1 MSISAKR
8 AKSLLNHDE
17 WTLVEQTLLPKVAEL
32 AEADLRSTGRSLR
45 LLHDKER
52 DLARAKRRVA
62 RGKAEARGGS
72 FPGTY
77 ARPAER
83 TQVFAQAMIRVNDEI
98 VRREGVAAR
107 AAMLEGQRRVLAAKR
122 AAPSRRPAN
131 TAAAGGGAAS
141 IPSTKRGSRV
151 PGAKIGS
158 VSQQG
163 KRAQARKDG

>member
-1 MSISAKR
+1 MSISSKR
-8 AKSLLNHDE
+8 AKSLLNHEE
-17 WTLVEQTLLPKVAEL
+17 WTLVEQTLRPKVSEV

-52 DLARAKRRVA
+52 DLARTKRRVTK
-62 RGKAEARGGS
+62 GTAEPRGGS
-72 FPGTY
+72 FPGTS

-83 TQVFAQAMIRVNDEI
+83 TQVFAQALIRVNDEI

-107 AAMLEGQRRVLAAKR
+107 TAMLEGQRRVLAAKR

-131 TAAAGGGAAS
+131 SPTAGGGAAS
-141 IPSTKRGSRV
+141 IPNTKRAAKV
-151 PGAKIGS
+151 PGAKVGS

>member
-1 MSISAKR
+1 MSISSKR

-17 WTLVEQTLLPKVAEL
+17 WTLVEQTLRPKVAEV

-52 DLARAKRRVA
+52 DLARAKRRVTK
-62 RGKAEARGGS
+62 GTAEPRGGS
-72 FPGTY
+72 FPGTS

-83 TQVFAQAMIRVNDEI
+83 TQVFAQALIRVNDEI
-98 VRREGVAAR
+98 VRREAVAAR
-107 AAMLEGQRRVLAAKR
+107 NAMLEGQKRVLAAKR

-131 TAAAGGGAAS
+131 TKTASSGTAAN
-141 IPSTKRGSRV
+141 PSTKRSTKV
-151 PGAKIGS
+151 PGAKVGS

-163 KRAQARKDG
+163 KRAQAKRDG

>member
-1 MSISAKR
+1 MSISSKT
-8 AKSLLNHDE
+8 AKSLLSHEE
-17 WTLVEQTLLPKVAEL
+17 WVLVEKTMRPTVGTVPEAEL
-32 AEADLRSTGRSLR
+32 RDTGRSLR

-52 DLARAKRRVA
+52 DLSRTKRRVA
-62 RGKAEARGGS
+62 RGKAEPRGGS

-83 TQVFAQAMIRVNDEI
+83 TQVFAQALIRVNDEI

-107 AAMLEGQRRVLAAKR
+107 TAMLEGQRRVLAAKR

-131 TAAAGGGAAS
+131 SPTAGTGAAS
-141 IPSTKRGSRV
+141 VPSAKRATKV
-151 PGAKIGS
+151 PGAKVGS